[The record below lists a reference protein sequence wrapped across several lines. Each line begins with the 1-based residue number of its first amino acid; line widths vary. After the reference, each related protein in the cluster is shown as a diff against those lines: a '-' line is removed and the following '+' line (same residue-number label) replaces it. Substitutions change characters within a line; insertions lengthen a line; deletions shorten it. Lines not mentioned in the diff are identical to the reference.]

1 MGRLAEVTAALLGR
15 STYQEPESI
24 AGGAFELDDAR
35 VIAMRRRMGG
45 QLQLPTWSQTRWY
58 RDDLEYA
65 TLIADGGNMQVAAQL
80 MRAAYTDGTL
90 AGVLSTRTSGL
101 VGLPKV
107 FRGDPEVVAA
117 LEVGHDSVRSVF
129 DEMFPPTELELLAK
143 DGITLGVGVGEL
155 VPVEGRSYP
164 VFVRLDPEFLFYRWN
179 ENRWYYRSVAGLI
192 PITPG
197 DGRWILHT
205 PGGRMAPWQHGL
217 WRAIGSAYIRKDH
230 ASLNKDNWES
240 KLANP
245 ARVAVAPVA
254 ASEQQ
259 RQSWFQ
265 SVMAWGIN
273 SVFGMTPGYDV
284 KLIESN
290 GRGYDSFNTTIAQ
303 CNTEYVIAVAGQ
315 TVTTDGGAG
324 FQNSDIHKTI
334 RADLIKKTADGL
346 SYTIN
351 TQGIPV
357 FIACIWDADAIESRA
372 TVMEWDTTPPKD
384 RNSEAQSLVTAANA
398 IKLLKEALAESG
410 RELDVAAFC
419 TRFGIPITGDA
430 DGDGNVDGD
439 VSNVVAIRPE
449 AGDIETLTRALEL
462 ARAVGLQP
470 RRESIVSLVQSLGVE
485 VEETP
490 ATNAPASKIELAPT
504 DIAKV
509 VRVDEA
515 RASQG
520 LPPIGDER
528 GTLTLLELEQPA
540 VPEPAVPEPVEKAA

>member
-1 MGRLAEVTAALLGR
+1 MGRLADVTAALLGR
-15 STYQEPESI
+15 STYQLPDSETRGS
-24 AGGAFELDDAR
+24 FDLDDAN
-35 VIAMRRRMGG
+35 VTGMRRRMGG
-45 QLQLPTWSQTRWY
+45 QLQMPGVTQTRWY

-65 TLIADGGNMQVAAQL
+65 TLLADAGDLSVAARL

-90 AGVLSTRTSGL
+90 AGVLSTRTGGL
-101 VGLPKV
+101 VGLPKR
-107 FRGDPEVVAA
+107 FRGDADVVAA
-117 LEVGHDSVRSVF
+117 LEVGHNSVRSVF

-143 DGITLGVGVGEL
+143 DGIALGVGVGEL
-155 VPVEGRSYP
+155 VPVEGRPYP
-164 VFVRLDPEFLFYRWN
+164 VLVRLDPEFLLYRWI

-192 PITPG
+192 HITPG

-245 ARVAVAPVA
+245 ARVAVSPQA

-259 RQSWFQ
+259 KQSWFQ

-303 CNTEYVIAVAGQ
+303 CNTEYVIAIAGQ

-346 SYTIN
+346 SYTLN
-351 TQGIPV
+351 TQGIPA
-357 FIACIWDADAIESRA
+357 FIAAVWDADAVEDRA
-372 TVMEWDTTPPKD
+372 TVVEWDVTPPKD
-384 RNSEAQSLVTAANA
+384 RMAEAQSLVTAATA
-398 IKLLKEALAESG
+398 ITTLNDALAASG
-410 RELDVAAFC
+410 RQVDIAALC
-419 TRFGIPITGDA
+419 TRFGVPITGDA
-430 DGDGNVDGD
+430 DGDGNVDDNTQRD
-439 VSNVVAIRPE
+439 VASNVTPLRRPVSVDDE
-449 AGDIETLTRALEL
+449 K
-462 ARAVGLQP
+462 
-470 RRESIVSLVQSLGVE
+470 ESDDDDE
-485 VEETP
+485 DEE
-490 ATNAPASKIELAPT
+490 S
-504 DIAKV
+504 
-509 VRVDEA
+509 
-515 RASQG
+515 
-520 LPPIGDER
+520 
-528 GTLTLLELEQPA
+528 
-540 VPEPAVPEPVEKAA
+540 AAA